1 MIASFH
7 CATYGHGNYKVKRII
22 LESNSNSFSDA
33 TGRYAKSIFQIA
45 TEKKILPEIEKNFIQ
60 VESLL
65 TESKDFRKFV
75 TNPTIQKK
83 TRFKII
89 EILSEKLKL
98 NKYFANFL
106 LIINDKGRFFY
117 LEKIVKDF
125 FSLVSESKGEIFANL
140 TIANNISESKKEE
153 IRIELSLLY
162 KKDIKLNFLVDE
174 SLISGSILKVGSTM
188 VDNSAKSKFNRILN
202 NI

>member
-1 MIASFH
+1 M
-7 CATYGHGNYKVKRII
+7 
-22 LESNSNSFSDA
+22 ESNSNSFSDA

-45 TEKKILPEIEKNFIQ
+45 TEKKILPEVEKNFAQ

-106 LIINDKGRFFY
+106 LIINNKGRFFY

-153 IRIELSLLY
+153 IRKELSLLY